1 MYDFVNCDAFLLRVL
16 HYCALLESQ
25 LVGPEQSSI
34 WQFRQQK
41 EEERVKI
48 IWQFRQRKGENE
60 DDIDDRGKEFHQ
72 RRWGREDDVEAR
84 RWRSRWA
91 GSLSLIK
98 HANNCLRRPAD
109 GGTFVVVV
117 N

>member
-1 MYDFVNCDAFLLRVL
+1 MAIPTTKRRGKGENYLA
-16 HYCALLESQ
+16 
-25 LVGPEQSSI
+25 
-34 WQFRQQK
+34 
-41 EEERVKI
+41 
-48 IWQFRQRKGENE
+48 RKGENE
-60 DDIDDRGKEFHQ
+60 DDIDDRGEEFHQ

-91 GSLSLIK
+91 WIWSLIK

-109 GGTFVVVV
+109 GGNFVVVV